1 MVLNIACRTVSGPL
15 SIKGD
20 HSDVMYTLN
29 TGWIILF
36 ADTPQA
42 VYDMNLCA
50 LKIAESVR
58 LPVIVAFDGFFTSHQ
73 KKKSYVFEEDET
85 VTGFL
90 GKQDTKY
97 SVLDLEHPVSIGS
110 YMNEPDILNN
120 KYQLHQAMEQ
130 ARVVIPQVFREY
142 AELSGRDMNLAEG
155 YRNQDAQVI
164 LFLLGSSYHTAKT
177 AADRLREQGVRAGVV
192 TLHTLRP
199 FPARSSPR
207 FARARRRFWWETGR
221 TAMGQAA
228 EI

>member
-1 MVLNIACRTVSGPL
+1 M
-15 SIKGD
+15 
-20 HSDVMYTLN
+20 MYTLN

-177 AADRLREQGVRAGVV
+177 AADRLREQGSEGWGCDTSHTPAVSGKGALRALQERGDDFGGRQAGQ
-192 TLHTLRP
+192 LWG
-199 FPARSSPR
+199 
-207 FARARRRFWWETGR
+207 RRRKYDSGAQSSSEGS
-221 TAMGQAA
+221 Q
-228 EI
+228 